1 MLIDHVERYIAL
13 RHATGFKLIDSER
26 VLRSFARCA
35 LKHGDNHVRAESAIA
50 WAAES
55 RSQLERHKRLCT
67 VVRFAEFLHAED
79 PIHEIPPRDIFHA
92 RHVRPTPH
100 IISEEEIAK
109 VIVTAAKLPPQGSLR
124 PLTFTTMFGLMA
136 VTGLRRKEA
145 IELQLTDF
153 TGDGLHIRQTKFRKS
168 RFVPLHSSSIAQVE
182 RYLEARR
189 LVSAE
194 TDHLFVS
201 LRRRKFAGHTVLTT
215 FHKVCEE
222 AGIGRTRTGS
232 LPRLHDL
239 RHSFAV
245 RALTRC
251 LVSRDQVNR
260 HMLALTAYLGHARV
274 ESTYWYLEST
284 PQLLHDI
291 ACACENFTTGEQK

>member
-1 MLIDHVERYIAL
+1 MLMDHVERYIAL
-13 RHATGFKLIDSER
+13 RRATGFKLIDPER
-26 VLRSFARCA
+26 VLRSFARRA
-35 LKHGDNHVRAESAIA
+35 LERGEEHVRAESAIV

-55 RSQLERHKRLCT
+55 RSQLERHKRLGA

-79 PIHEIPPRDIFHA
+79 PAHEIPRRDLFHT
-92 RHVRPTPH
+92 RQVRPTPY
-100 IISEEEIAK
+100 IFSDEEIAG
-109 VIVTAAKLPPQGSLR
+109 VIVTAGKLPPDGSLR
-124 PLTFTTMFGLMA
+124 PLAFSTMFGLMA
-136 VTGLRRKEA
+136 VAGLRRKEA
-145 IELQLTDF
+145 IELGLSDF
-153 TGDGLHIRQTKFRKS
+153 TGDGLRISGTKFRKS
-168 RFVPLHSSSIAQVE
+168 RFVPLHSTSIAQVE

-201 LRRRKFAGHTVLTT
+201 LRGRKFSGHTVLTT

-222 AGIGRTRTGS
+222 AGVGRTATGA

-245 RALTRC
+245 RALKRC
-251 LVSRDQVNR
+251 LLSRDQVNR

-284 PQLLHDI
+284 PQLLQDI
-291 ACACENFTTGEQK
+291 ASACENFTAGEQR

>member
-13 RHATGFKLIDSER
+13 RRATGFKLTDPER
-26 VLRSFARCA
+26 VLRSFARYA
-35 LKHGDNHVRAESAIA
+35 RERGEDHVRAECARV

-55 RSQLERHKRLCT
+55 RSQLERHRRLGT

-79 PIHEIPPRDIFHA
+79 PLHEIPPRDLFRTRQVRSTPYIFSDA
-92 RHVRPTPH
+92 
-100 IISEEEIAK
+100 EIARL
-109 VIVTAAKLPPQGSLR
+109 IATAAKLPPVGSLR
-124 PLTFTTMFGLMA
+124 PRTFSTLFGLMA

-145 IELQLTDF
+145 IELRLSDF

-168 RFVPLHSSSIAQVE
+168 RFVPLHSSAIAQVVG
-182 RYLEARR
+182 YLEARR

-201 LRRRKFAGHTVLTT
+201 LRGRQLVGHTALRT

-222 AGIGRTRTGS
+222 AGIGRTPTGA

-239 RHSFAV
+239 RHSFTV
-245 RALTRC
+245 RALQRC

-260 HMLALTAYLGHARV
+260 HMLALTTYLGHARV

-291 ACACENFTTGEQK
+291 ACAFENFATRG